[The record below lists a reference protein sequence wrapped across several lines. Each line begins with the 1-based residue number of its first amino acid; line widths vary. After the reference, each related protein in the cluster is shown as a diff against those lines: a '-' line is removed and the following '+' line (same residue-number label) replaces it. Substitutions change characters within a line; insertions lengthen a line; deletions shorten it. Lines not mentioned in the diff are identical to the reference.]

1 MPDTL
6 RPNSKPGLPPHFS
19 KKHGKIDLFGLFLLF
34 MLAFGIYAGLMF
46 VPVYIDNFSV
56 SHAVA
61 VGCNL
66 ASIGSTDRK
75 VRTEIRELLR
85 PGGDD
90 AVPGLHLT
98 DDQIVIERNHTAQT
112 VSVHLDYARHVKLA
126 PFGRTVTVAFHPKSE
141 SPMRR

>member
-1 MPDTL
+1 MK
-6 RPNSKPGLPPHFS
+6 R
-19 KKHGKIDLFGLFLLF
+19 GKIDLFGLFLLF

-66 ASIGSTDRK
+66 ASIGSPDRK
-75 VRTEIRELLR
+75 VRSEIRELLR
-85 PGGDD
+85 PGGED
-90 AVPGLHLT
+90 AVPALHLS
-98 DDQIVIERNHTAQT
+98 DDQIVIERNHIDHT
-112 VSVHLDYARHVKLA
+112 VSVRLDYARHVKLE
-126 PFGRTVTVAFHPKSE
+126 PFGRTVTLAFHPKSD